1 MEPSGRTFPVT
12 LIFTLFILIDACS
25 CIHPFSLRHGIPLQL
40 IHFPTHELVVSRF
53 SIILTLL
60 SLIILVCLEE
70 HMYPS
75 FSRI

>member
-40 IHFPTHELVVSRF
+40 IHFPIHEFVVSRF
-53 SIILTLL
+53 SIL
-60 SLIILVCLEE
+60 
-70 HMYPS
+70 
-75 FSRI
+75 